1 MTPET
6 QEKIE
11 GEIGR
16 FEKGAGEIVVVSAAP
31 FKGRLRLDVRVF
43 WRNAA
48 GEWLPTRKG
57 VSIGRENADEFGR
70 LVREGVLAIT
80 GQVVAQESGL

>member
-1 MTPET
+1 MATET

-16 FEKGAGEIVVVSAAP
+16 CRKGAGEIVVVSVAP
-31 FKGRLRLDVRVF
+31 FRGRLRLDVRVF
-43 WRNAA
+43 WQNDA

-57 VSIGRENADEFGR
+57 VSIGREDCHEFAR
-70 LVREGVLAIT
+70 LVREGVQAIAER
-80 GQVVAQESGL
+80 GVASQKA